1 MYSKIVI
8 FTSDSLYSY
17 ILLKD
22 FIEKYHKNIT
32 SIYVTKPLKKKKYR
46 KFFVKKVLNGLGFKY
61 YIQRVFHDFQCRHK
75 GVSVL
80 NLANTYG
87 IPITY
92 ASNINEEIIIS
103 KIETE
108 RPDIIIS
115 GYFDQ
120 IIKKEIIQ
128 IPSFGI
134 LNVHLSMLPK
144 YRGVKPVFWVLKNNE
159 PKTGVTIHFIDGGL
173 DTGDII
179 GQKEVEILSTDSVD
193 TLSRRMSEAAGDL
206 LLTTIENIQLNKHQ
220 LKKQNLET
228 GSYYSQPTK
237 ADLAVFKDIG
247 KKFY

>member
-1 MYSKIVI
+1 MVI

-22 FIEKYHKNIT
+22 FIEKHHENIT
-32 SIYVTKPLKKKKYR
+32 SIYVSKPLKKKKYR
-46 KFFVKKVLNGLGFKY
+46 KFFIKKVLNGLGFRY
-61 YIQRVFHDFQCRHK
+61 YIQRVIQDVQCRHK
-75 GVSVL
+75 GISIF
-80 NLANTYG
+80 NIANKYD
-87 IPITY
+87 IPTTH
-92 ASNINEEIIIS
+92 ASNINETTVIS
-103 KIETE
+103 RIERE
-108 RPDIIIS
+108 KPDIIIS

-120 IIKKEIIQ
+120 IIKNEIIQ

-134 LNVHLSMLPK
+134 LNVHLSKLPE

-159 PKTGVTIHFIDGGL
+159 PKTGVTIHLIDGGL

-179 GQKEVEILSTDSVD
+179 SQKEVEILSTDSVD
-193 TLSRRMSEAAGDL
+193 TLSIRMSEAAGDL

-220 LKKQNLET
+220 LKKQNQEV

-237 ADLAVFKDIG
+237 GDLAVFKSIG